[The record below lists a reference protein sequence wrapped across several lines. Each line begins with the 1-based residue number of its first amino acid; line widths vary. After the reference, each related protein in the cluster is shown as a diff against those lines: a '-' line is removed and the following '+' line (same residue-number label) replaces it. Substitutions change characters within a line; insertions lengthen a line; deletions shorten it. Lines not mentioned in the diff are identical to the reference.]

1 MIPNSI
7 IDRLTSQPYS
17 SMIISDFG
25 DPVDNVYT
33 LNTMCKAAE
42 LSNEGVDG
50 VLEIHLVDDA
60 EDRWYLMPLLSGQRN
75 SAIFDKIR
83 TTNTT
88 VNLIFV
94 TCFKI

>member
-7 IDRLTSQPYS
+7 IDRLTSQPSS
-17 SMIISDFG
+17 SMILSDFG
-25 DPVDNVYT
+25 SVVDSVYS
-33 LNTMCKAAE
+33 LGTMCKAAE
-42 LSNEGVDG
+42 LSNDGADG
-50 VLEIHLVDDA
+50 VLEIHLVDDP
-60 EDRWYLMPLLSGQRN
+60 DNRWYLMPLIAGQRN

-88 VNLIFV
+88 VDLNYI